1 MKTKYIIL
9 LALCAIVTLSFS
21 FVSSNKTDDQ
31 ASNTAVT
38 SAPVGGLTMG
48 DEL

>member
-1 MKTKYIIL
+1 MKAKYIIL
-9 LALCAIVTLSFS
+9 LALCAIITLSFS
-21 FVSSNKTDDQ
+21 FVSSNKVKDSV
-31 ASNTAVT
+31 SNNGVN